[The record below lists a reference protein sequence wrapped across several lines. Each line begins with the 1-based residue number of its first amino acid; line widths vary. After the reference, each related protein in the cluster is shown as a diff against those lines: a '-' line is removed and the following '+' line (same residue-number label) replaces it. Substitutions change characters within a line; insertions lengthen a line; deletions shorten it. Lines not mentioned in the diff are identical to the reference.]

1 MNLHKYVTH
10 IYRFTAVVTL
20 YSVLVCVVSYAFVMG
35 FYAMN
40 DHWVI
45 PFIASP
51 TNDKILSMT
60 EKLVE
65 SQQTLN
71 ALTIDRDRLET
82 SLGDMRTTMTELRTL
97 DKQFK
102 TALVTVATNNAKEE
116 PELSALNA
124 KKVRDNTQTAE
135 VMRQA
140 EALGNKIDA
149 DLKAG
154 LITKGDAIQ
163 AQTALRTALNAA
175 TDGNVAEML
184 LRQSVRS
191 MNPTDVTN
199 IDTLSKEADL
209 KNNLVLVTMAV
220 LSGEEQLA
228 TDKSQIALLTGAIKL
243 AQSAPDFLA
252 TKGNVHFAFVGYDGA
267 EYVGLKKPIYSCY
280 LGMILCHRVG
290 DVTAIFTEEET
301 AQNPLFKT
309 TMRGFLIQ
317 LNLTEPEAAKQK
329 VLFIGHKPLLF

>member
-1 MNLHKYVTH
+1 MFGTGILFTVLVGVLAYA
-10 IYRFTAVVTL
+10 FTA
-20 YSVLVCVVSYAFVMG
+20 G
-35 FYAMN
+35 FYALN

-65 SQQTLN
+65 SQATLN
-71 ALTIDRDRLET
+71 ALVVDRDRLET

-116 PELSALNA
+116 PELSTLNT
-124 KKVRDNTQTAE
+124 KKAQDNAQTTE

-163 AQTALRTALNAA
+163 AQTTLRTALNAA

-220 LSGEEQLA
+220 VSGEEQLA
-228 TDKSQIALLTGAIKL
+228 TDKSQIVMLTDAIKL
-243 AQSAPDFLA
+243 AQSSPNFLA

-267 EYVGLKKPIYSCY
+267 EYVGLAKPVYSCY
-280 LGMILCHRVG
+280 LGMVVCHRVG
-290 DVTAIFTEEET
+290 YVTAIFTEEET

>member
-1 MNLHKYVTH
+1 MLNKLIVKVYSKFAAA
-10 IYRFTAVVTL
+10 IIA
-20 YSVLVCVVSYAFVMG
+20 SVLVGVFSYIFLMG

-45 PFIASP
+45 PFIVSP

-65 SQQTLN
+65 SQATLN
-71 ALTIDRDRLET
+71 ALTVDRDRLET